1 MMGISRSFGWGRI
14 IPASA
19 SKRNPAL
26 LAALLLLALAA
37 CARPEPER
45 IIETQIV
52 KVPVPVTCV
61 PKGFAR
67 APTYSDTDAAVLA
80 TAGVD
85 ELLIVLIEGR
95 LQRVVRTD
103 RLETVVEGCR

>member
-1 MMGISRSFGWGRI
+1 MR
-14 IPASA
+14 AV
-19 SKRNPAL
+19 
-26 LAALLLLALAA
+26 LLLIALAA

-61 PKGFAR
+61 PKHFPG
-67 APTYSDTDAAVLA
+67 APTYSDTDAAILA

-85 ELLIVLIEGR
+85 DLLLVLIEGR
-95 LQRVVRTD
+95 LQRVVRLGK
-103 RLETVVEGCR
+103 LETVVEGCR